1 MCSLNFIHFVASLMK
16 GMHMAASIKQWNSSK
31 SILNN
36 ANANIKQKTTN
47 TDELVIG
54 KRVLSII

>member
-1 MCSLNFIHFVASLMK
+1 
-16 GMHMAASIKQWNSSK
+16 MAASIKQWNSSK